1 MITPLFRHF
10 AAFLLIVTS
19 LVTNGQCPTVNS
31 GEIDEGD
38 ETISGSCTLNQDI
51 LIKSGNITVTGT
63 LTINGN
69 LEYDVSGTTFLV
81 DGGTVIVTGTFTNKN
96 SGNVT
101 ITNSGSFTAGTGGD
115 TGIRFDNQNSGTITV
130 SGGGSLTVNGSYFN
144 NGSGTTSFLDGSIS
158 ISNDFDNNGNG
169 TISSGGVVNIGG
181 DLTQNGNGNL
191 DITGGL
197 TVGGTLS
204 NKDGNVTVS
213 DDAVLRANTIDFN
226 GSGGVTIENGG
237 TIAVDNVTGGTITNN
252 AGNADQD
259 CSNGCCGAQCDGT
272 GTMLNDDALVVLPV
286 ELLYFN
292 LSTEDVG
299 IDVSWATASETN
311 NERFELERSLDG
323 STFTTI
329 SSIKGA
335 GNSSDLLAYSVR
347 DFPESEGLVFY
358 RITQIDFDGRSEQ
371 FEIKSI
377 AYQPSGSNQIVYPTT
392 LNVGSRLNI
401 VNTWGEVATSDLDLV
416 SLTGKRIQLNR
427 LTVEGRN
434 LQLTIPEVQ
443 EGIYV
448 LKGQINGV
456 LFNQKLV
463 IE

>member
-1 MITPLFRHF
+1 MIALLRGI
-10 AAFLLIVTS
+10 ASFLLITIS
-19 LVTNGQCPTVNS
+19 FIGYSQCPTVSS

-38 ETISGSCTLNQDI
+38 VTISGSCTLNEDI

-81 DGGTVIVTGTFTNKN
+81 NGGTVNVTGTFTNKN

-115 TGIRFDNQNSGTITV
+115 TGTRFDNQNSGIITV

-144 NGSGTTSFLDGSIS
+144 NGSGTTSFLDGTIS
-158 ISNDFDNNGNG
+158 ISNNFDNNGNG

-191 DITGGL
+191 DVTGGL

-213 DDAVLRANTIDFN
+213 DEAVLKANTIDFN
-226 GSGGVTIENGG
+226 GSGDVTIESGG
-237 TIAVDNVTGGTITNN
+237 TIAVDNITGGTITNN

-259 CSNGCCGAQCDGT
+259 CSNGCCGANCDPT
-272 GTMLNDDALVVLPV
+272 GTMLNDDALVTLPV

-292 LSTEDVG
+292 LSSTGRG
-299 IDVSWATASETN
+299 ININWATSIELN
-311 NERFELERSLDG
+311 NDYFQIERSKDG
-323 STFTTI
+323 VNFDVINTTP
-329 SSIKGA
+329 GA
-335 GNSSDLLAYSVR
+335 GNSNEVIEYSTI
-347 DFPESEGLVFY
+347 DFPDAEGLIFY
-358 RITQIDFDGRSEQ
+358 RMTQVDFDGASEQ

-377 AYQPSGSNQIVYPTT
+377 TYQPSGDMRRAYPT
-392 LNVGSRLNI
+392 VIKPGERLNI
-401 VNTWGEVATSDLDLV
+401 NNTWGEISTSELNLI
-416 SLTGKRIQLNR
+416 SLSGKRISLDEIISDGSKIQILVPNTSKGVY
-427 LTVEGRN
+427 L
-434 LQLTIPEVQ
+434 
-443 EGIYV
+443 
-448 LKGQINGV
+448 LKGHINGISID
-456 LFNQKLV
+456 QRLV
-463 IE
+463 ID